1 MSRRTERQEDM
12 KERETEIN
20 PLPADQEDSRQLTD
34 LVFLLFGLLGFL
46 LFLDSLEGLAYS
58 RWLTGLISAVW
69 CLGLWYAW
77 NGRKRG
83 FFVLS
88 ALAAAAALT
97 LAVLEGERLMCRCW
111 RCFRSASGV

>member
-1 MSRRTERQEDM
+1 M

-46 LFLDSLEGLAYS
+46 LFLDSLAGLAYS